1 MSFNIHKLYFSPVK
15 SVSLT
20 NSSNLYIQKNVG
32 IKNDRIFAFTRNIS
46 KKKSKIIEKVPKER
60 NLNYFLTLKNSPFLN
75 KYNFDLIENTLFF
88 KLDNKVIVSINYTD
102 ENNYYILTK
111 ELMKREDHIK
121 DTYLLLNKKF
131 PFFDTTPRNSI
142 SLININSIR
151 DFENKIN
158 KSIEL
163 ERFRGNIY
171 VSDLEPWEEFNFIGK
186 NIIINKCQFKVTG
199 AIPRCSATNLVP
211 NLTKIDI
218 NLPYKLRLTY
228 NHINMGI
235 YLTPLNEGE
244 IEINDKIMIE

>member
-163 ERFRGNIY
+163 ARFRGNIY

>member
-1 MSFNIHKLYFSPVK
+1 MSFNIQKLYFSPVK
-15 SVSLT
+15 SISLT
-20 NSSNLYIQKNVG
+20 NSSNLYVQKNIG
-32 IKNDRIFAFTRNIS
+32 IKNDRIFAFTRNID
-46 KKKSKIIEKVPKER
+46 KNKSKIIEKIPKER
-60 NLNYFLTLKNSPFLN
+60 NLNYFLTLRNSPFLN
-75 KYNFDLIENTLFF
+75 KYNFDMIENTLFF
-88 KLDNKVIVSINYTD
+88 KLGNEVIVSINYTE
-102 ENNYYILTK
+102 ENNYDILTK

-131 PFFDTTPRNSI
+131 PFFDTTPANSI
-142 SLININSIR
+142 SLINVNSIH

-171 VSDLEPWEEFNFIGK
+171 VNDLDPWEEFNFIGK
-186 NIIINKCQFKVTG
+186 NIFINDCQFKVTG

-211 NLTKIDI
+211 NLTNIDI
-218 NLPYKLRLTY
+218 NLPHKLRVTY

>member
-1 MSFNIHKLYFSPVK
+1 MSFNIQKLYFSPVK
-15 SVSLT
+15 SISLT
-20 NSSNLYIQKNVG
+20 NSSNLYVQKNIG
-32 IKNDRIFAFTRNIS
+32 IINDRIFAFTRNIGN
-46 KKKSKIIEKVPKER
+46 KKSKIIEKIPKER
-60 NLNYFLTLKNSPFLN
+60 NLNYFLTLRNSPFLN
-75 KYNFDLIENTLFF
+75 KYNFDMIENTLFF
-88 KLDNKVIVSINYTD
+88 KLGNEVIVSINYTE
-102 ENNYYILTK
+102 ENNYNILTK

-131 PFFDTTPRNSI
+131 PFFDTTPSNSI
-142 SLININSIR
+142 SLINVNSIR

-171 VSDLEPWEEFNFIGK
+171 VNDLDPWEEFNFIGK
-186 NIIINKCQFKVTG
+186 NIFINDCQFKVTG

-211 NLTKIDI
+211 NLTNIDI
-218 NLPYKLRLTY
+218 NLPHKLRVTY

>member
-1 MSFNIHKLYFSPVK
+1 MPFNIKKLYFSPVK
-15 SVSLT
+15 SISLT
-20 NSSNLYIQKNVG
+20 NSLNLYVQKNIG
-32 IKNDRIFAFTRNIS
+32 IKNDRILAFTRNIS
-46 KKKSKIIEKVPKER
+46 KKKSKIIEKIPNER

-88 KLDNKVIVSINYTD
+88 KIGNEVIVSINYTE
-102 ENNYYILTK
+102 ENNYDILTK

-131 PFFDTTPRNSI
+131 PFFDTTPVNSI
-142 SLININSIR
+142 SLINVNSIH

-171 VSDLEPWEEFNFIGK
+171 VNDLEPWEEFNFIGK
-186 NIIINKCQFKVTG
+186 NIIINDCQFKVTG

-211 NLTKIDI
+211 NLTNIDI
-218 NLPYKLRLTY
+218 NLPHKLRVTY

-235 YLTPLNEGE
+235 YLTPLNQGE
-244 IEINDKIMIE
+244 IKVNDKIMIE

>member
-1 MSFNIHKLYFSPVK
+1 MSFNIQKLYFSPVK
-15 SVSLT
+15 SISLT
-20 NSSNLYIQKNVG
+20 NSSNLYVQKNIG
-32 IKNDRIFAFTRNIS
+32 IKNDRIFAFTRNID
-46 KKKSKIIEKVPKER
+46 KKKSKIIEKIPKER
-60 NLNYFLTLKNSPFLN
+60 NLNYFLTLRNSPFLN
-75 KYNFDLIENTLFF
+75 KYNFDMIENTLFF
-88 KLDNKVIVSINYTD
+88 KLGNEVIVSINYTE
-102 ENNYYILTK
+102 ENNYDILTK

-131 PFFDTTPRNSI
+131 PFFDTTPANSI
-142 SLININSIR
+142 SLINVNSIH

-171 VSDLEPWEEFNFIGK
+171 VNDLDPWEEFNFIGK
-186 NIIINKCQFKVTG
+186 NIFINGCQFKVTG

-211 NLTKIDI
+211 NLTNIDI
-218 NLPYKLRLTY
+218 NLPHKLRVTY